1 MIAGDEG
8 LNRFRA
14 VWLCSA
20 ACHLVSGFGVWRW

>member
-14 VWLCSA
+14 LGLCSA